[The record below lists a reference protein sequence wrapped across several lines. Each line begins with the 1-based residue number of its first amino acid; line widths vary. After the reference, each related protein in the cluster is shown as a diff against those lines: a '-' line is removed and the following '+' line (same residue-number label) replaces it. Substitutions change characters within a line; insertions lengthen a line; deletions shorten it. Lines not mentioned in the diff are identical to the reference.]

1 MGYALTKRETVGI
14 WMFLTVALI
23 SLIAGFLP
31 VFKGGPMNRTFVAAG
46 AFWLIMAIVVAARA
60 RKRSTSAGM
69 IK

>member
-1 MGYALTKRETVGI
+1 
-14 WMFLTVALI
+14 MFLTVALI
-23 SLIAGFLP
+23 SLIAGLLP